1 MSNEPVLSAA
11 TIAGAISAI
20 LVALVSLGV
29 IDLTPEQQ
37 AAILAAVVAVL
48 PIAMA
53 LWARMQV
60 TPLSN
65 PKIVNEEGEEV
76 SLIRADTGR
85 ATPQAIAK
93 GNVV

>member
-1 MSNEPVLSAA
+1 MSNEPVLSAGA
-11 TIAGAISAI
+11 IAGAISAI

-60 TPLSN
+60 TPLVD
-65 PKIVNEEGEEV
+65 PTDEDGEALTRYDGMP
-76 SLIRADTGR
+76 SLRAQRD
-85 ATPQAIAK
+85 ID
-93 GNVV
+93 VVINR

>member
-60 TPLSN
+60 TPLAN
-65 PKIVNEEGEEV
+65 ARDEDGEA
-76 SLIRADTGR
+76 LTRYDG
-85 ATPQAIAK
+85 TPALREQAKMGVEI
-93 GNVV
+93 NR

>member
-1 MSNEPVLSAA
+1 MSEEPVLTAA

-29 IDLTPEQQ
+29 IDLTPDQQ

-60 TPLSN
+60 TPLAD